1 MEKVAVKE
9 MEEVA
14 VLLDAIKMLRDQ
26 SWVIRGRICR
36 PPRTATR
43 PGRQP
48 GGNRGAT
55 H

>member
-1 MEKVAVKE
+1 MVKVAVKE
-9 MEEVA
+9 EVA
-14 VLLDAIKMLRDQ
+14 VFLDAIKMLRDQ

-48 GGNRGAT
+48 GE
-55 H
+55 